1 MFEPS
6 DRPRVFAL
14 APGVDFPAALVEGLR
29 ARMAGQPPEAMARVE
44 LIVNTTRMARRIR
57 QIFDEG
63 PATLM
68 PRMRSTCLTRTS
80 WANQVLRW
88 FAPR

>member
-57 QIFDEG
+57 QIFDAAG
-63 PATLM
+63 RRAC
-68 PRMRSTCLTRTS
+68 SS
-80 WANQVLRW
+80 
-88 FAPR
+88 